1 MSLTRWWSDGFV
13 FLMAATYG
21 DFNNPTFEPQ
31 LVLFR
36 SGLATPGAA
45 TIATVT
51 SLSPASMTAL
61 TLTVNGSGFGAGSTE
76 LWNGV
81 SRATS
86 FVSTN
91 QQTAVIAA
99 ADLATPGTAQVS
111 VSNGGTLSPSGLYKD
126 IIGSP
131 SYSRYYRNCREG
143 VLMVCIAKP
152 VIAVVDDD
160 SRVRESLASLMES
173 AGFTA
178 LVFPLA
184 NDLLTGD
191 FLAGTSCL
199 ITDVRMPGIDGLDLQ
214 RCVRLIRPDLPVI
227 FITAHHDDEVERC
240 AFAEGAAF
248 FIRKPFDAEEL
259 LRAVRIA
266 LSEAS
271 GNHGP

>member
-1 MSLTRWWSDGFV
+1 MCLTRWWSDGFV

-91 QQTAVIAA
+91 QLTAVIAT

-111 VSNGGTLSPSGLYKD
+111 VSNGERS
-126 IIGSP
+126 
-131 SYSRYYRNCREG
+131 
-143 VLMVCIAKP
+143 
-152 VIAVVDDD
+152 
-160 SRVRESLASLMES
+160 
-173 AGFTA
+173 
-178 LVFPLA
+178 
-184 NDLLTGD
+184 
-191 FLAGTSCL
+191 
-199 ITDVRMPGIDGLDLQ
+199 
-214 RCVRLIRPDLPVI
+214 
-227 FITAHHDDEVERC
+227 HH
-240 AFAEGAAF
+240 
-248 FIRKPFDAEEL
+248 
-259 LRAVRIA
+259 RAYIKT
-266 LSEAS
+266 
-271 GNHGP
+271 